1 MRKKYDIGA
10 LIIGLFI
17 GLALSGQ
24 PVYATSAENQT
35 AEAESTADTV
45 ETVTIG
51 EASYSIVENFSA
63 DNIPQDFVEA
73 TVTYHEKEY
82 SGVQFSKGTIQM
94 LYLVSADPTADSK
107 GVFFIYDA
115 TGDTWYPFVKM
126 SHGDSYVI
134 AVPVTSDAVLDET
147 YQETSFSTA
156 DGTSVAAYQQT
167 SDEASDFYLFYGM
180 NQDGTAGWYQYDA
193 AEGTYQR
200 YQAAASEEDS
210 SNADMEY
217 LQEEYNNLS
226 AQYKQE
232 KSFSRNAIA
241 VMVFIS
247 AVLLIII
254 VNLLVRRS
262 ERKWDGEAIRHRRG
276 RDDLDDDD
284 SFEEDDDL
292 DEKDSFEED
301 DDFDEKDSFEEDDD
315 FDEKKSDVEGHDGEE
330 ELWEDDFVEEKPD
343 IKEDELPEEPV
354 KHEPLPGGLEDD
366 EARERHRAMESFFSE
381 DDEAADAGRGH
392 ERREKKPEKVKLPKK
407 EKQPR
412 KEKPVKI
419 KKSENPEKID
429 KEKTEKTAHGDDD
442 LEIIDFN
449 DL

>member
-1 MRKKYDIGA
+1 M
-10 LIIGLFI
+10 
-17 GLALSGQ
+17 
-24 PVYATSAENQT
+24 T
-35 AEAESTADTV
+35 
-45 ETVTIG
+45 
-51 EASYSIVENFSA
+51 
-63 DNIPQDFVEA
+63 
-73 TVTYHEKEY
+73 
-82 SGVQFSKGTIQM
+82 
-94 LYLVSADPTADSK
+94 
-107 GVFFIYDA
+107 
-115 TGDTWYPFVKM
+115 
-126 SHGDSYVI
+126 
-134 AVPVTSDAVLDET
+134 
-147 YQETSFSTA
+147 
-156 DGTSVAAYQQT
+156 AYQQT

-200 YQAAASEEDS
+200 YQAAVSEEDA

-284 SFEEDDDL
+284 SFEDDDDLDDDDSFDNDDDL
-292 DEKDSFEED
+292 DE
-301 DDFDEKDSFEEDDD
+301 
-315 FDEKKSDVEGHDGEE
+315 
-330 ELWEDDFVEEKPD
+330 EKPN
-343 IKEDELPEEPV
+343 IKEDELPKESEEPARKKTVVEETMEEEPV
-354 KHEPLPGGLEDD
+354 KHEPLPGGLED
-366 EARERHRAMESFFSE
+366 EEVRERHQAMESFFSE
-381 DDEAADAGRGH
+381 DDEEADAGRGH
-392 ERREKKPEKVKLPKK
+392 ERREKKSERVKFSRK

-419 KKSENPEKID
+419 KKNEKPEKTD
-429 KEKTEKTAHGDDD
+429 KIEKTEKTDHVDDD

>member
-1 MRKKYDIGA
+1 MRKKYGIGS
-10 LIIGLFI
+10 LLIGLFI

-24 PVYATSAENQT
+24 PVYASSAENQT
-35 AEAESTADTV
+35 AEAESTGDTA

-63 DNIPQDFVEA
+63 DNIPQDFAEA

-82 SGVQFSKGTIQM
+82 SGVQFSKGDIQM
-94 LYLVSADPTADSK
+94 LYLVSADPTADSL
-107 GVFFIYDA
+107 GAFFIYDA

-126 SHGDSYVI
+126 SYGDSYVI
-134 AVPVTSDAVLDET
+134 AVPVTSDAVLDES
-147 YQETSFSTA
+147 YQETSFSTS
-156 DGTSVAAYQQT
+156 DGTSVTAYQQT

-200 YQAAASEEDS
+200 YQAAVSEEDS

-262 ERKWDGEAIRHRRG
+262 EKKWDGEAIRHRRG

-292 DEKDSFEED
+292 DDDDSFED
-301 DDFDEKDSFEEDDD
+301 DDDLDDEK
-315 FDEKKSDVEGHDGEE
+315 
-330 ELWEDDFVEEKPD
+330 PN
-343 IKEDELPEEPV
+343 IKEDELPKESEEPARKKTVVEETMEEEPV
-354 KHEPLPGGLEDD
+354 KHEPLPGGLEDE
-366 EARERHRAMESFFSE
+366 EARERHQAMESFFSE
-381 DDEAADAGRGH
+381 DDEEADAGRGH
-392 ERREKKPEKVKLPKK
+392 ERREKKSERVKFSRK

-419 KKSENPEKID
+419 KKNEKPEKTD
-429 KEKTEKTAHGDDD
+429 KIEKTEKTDHVDDD